1 MTNVRIADLSIVM
14 NEEYRYIDSD
24 GKQRT
29 DNSAIDLHIGKI
41 EPVRVLDYLPRNE
54 QRFDLSPWAYKR
66 ATDAAIARGSYRRVV
81 LHKGAA
87 NEVVYNLAINS
98 AGDCVPITLTGD
110 QIVKSMA
117 NALATYAGHII
128 DDSSAVGMHVLFTP
142 TVNYSAGATGAKKSS
157 APKPNRAKNRKRAQ
171 DAQAR
176 KQARA
181 NARKAASVR
190 KIES

>member
-1 MTNVRIADLSIVM
+1 MTNVRIADLSIM
-14 NEEYRYIDSD
+14 MSEEYRYIDSE

-29 DNSAIDLHIGKI
+29 DNSIYEMHVGKI
-41 EPVRVLDYLPRNE
+41 EPVRVLDYLPRDE

-81 LHKGAA
+81 LHKGSA
-87 NEVVYNLAINS
+87 NEVTYNLATNS
-98 AGDCVPITLTGD
+98 AGDCVPLTLTGD
-110 QIVKSMA
+110 QLVKNMA
-117 NALATYAGHII
+117 NALATFAGHII
-128 DDSSAVGMHVLFTP
+128 EESSAVGMHVLFTP
-142 TVNYSAGATGAKKSS
+142 TVNYSAGATGAKKNS

-181 NARKAASVR
+181 NARKAA
-190 KIES
+190 K